1 LWSRPALEQPWRDLL
16 IALAIMAVLWG
27 FVGAA
32 QGLVFAIAL
41 WAIGR
46 RRPRSLT
53 GLSVALLGA
62 IAGAAP
68 PLVVIAS
75 AASRATVAPD
85 NVLPP
90 IAVVALFA
98 ALGAL
103 LGLGT
108 FAAAKHEALE
118 R

>member
-1 LWSRPALEQPWRDLL
+1 MPRLGF
-16 IALAIMAVLWG
+16 ALALTAVLWG

-32 QGLVFAIAL
+32 QGLVFAIGL

-46 RRPRSLT
+46 RRPQALT
-53 GLSVALLGA
+53 GLTVALLGA

-75 AASRATVAPD
+75 AASRDEAAPD
-85 NVLPP
+85 STILAP
-90 IAVVALFA
+90 IAVIALFA

-103 LGLGT
+103 LGVAT
-108 FAAAKHEALE
+108 FAAAKHDALE